1 MADETSICN
10 LALAKL
16 GISPIMALTDQS
28 KQAQFCSRFY
38 AQTRDE
44 VLQGHRWNFA
54 MRRAALNRLS
64 DAPQSEWDF
73 AYQLPVDCLRVVQLN
88 GYEPTERFGE
98 FSVEADQL
106 LTNAEEANVRYIG
119 RVEDGAFYHPL
130 FVHALATMLASRL
143 AGPLTGSRNMPQELL
158 QEYEALTGPKARMA
172 DAFEA
177 RLQRKMPWVSSDLVA
192 ARFTKFPS
200 SQ

>member
-44 VLQGHRWNFA
+44 VLQSHRWNFA
-54 MRRAALNRLS
+54 MRRAALNLLS
-64 DAPQSEWDF
+64 AAPQSEWNSAF
-73 AYQLPVDCLRVVQLN
+73 QLPVDCLRVVQLN
-88 GYEPTERFGE
+88 GYQANERLGE
-98 FSVEADQL
+98 FSVEGGQL
-106 LTNAEEANVRYIG
+106 LTNAEEANIRYVA
-119 RVEDGAFYHPL
+119 RVEDASLYHPL

-143 AGPLTGSRNMPQELL
+143 AGPLTGSRNLPTELL

-172 DAFEA
+172 DAFEENF
-177 RLQRKMPWVSSDLVA
+177 RRKMPWVRSDLVA
-192 ARFTKFPS
+192 ARFTRFPS